1 LEWLVALPW
10 GAGDDAATRE
20 VLADPAFLR
29 KARAQLDEDHH
40 GLDKV
45 KRRLIEYLAVM
56 RLRAEG
62 DLRAKAEAEAEG
74 VNLVGSV
81 GVAADVP
88 VAVSQPAS
96 SSSSSAVVV
105 QKPVNEKAKVKAKAK
120 GGVKGPILLL
130 TGPPGVGK
138 TSLGASIARA
148 LNRPFARVSLGAFF
162 RLGAVVV

>member
-88 VAVSQPAS
+88 VSVSPPA
-96 SSSSSAVVV
+96 SSSSAVV
-105 QKPVNEKAKVKAKAK
+105 QKPANEKAKVKAKAK